1 MEPFRGGNLTR
12 NVPHEVEEI
21 WNQAEVKRSPA
32 EWALRWVLNHPEV
45 TCVLSGMN
53 EKKHIKENIGIADEA
68 LPNSLTEDE
77 LELVGQVRDKYRDLM
92 KTGCTGCR
100 YCMPCPSGVDIAR
113 CFEMYDTAQMFAQNK
128 RQTQLL
134 YTVALG
140 VIHGGKP
147 AYASNCIKCGKC
159 EKHCPQELPIM
170 ELLDDVSDDME
181 GILTKVVPP
190 LYKTYLRFERFRT
203 GRKAKNME

>member
-53 EKKHIKENIGIADEA
+53 EEKHIKENIGIADEA

-77 LELVGQVRDKYRDLM
+77 LELVG
-92 KTGCTGCR
+92 
-100 YCMPCPSGVDIAR
+100 
-113 CFEMYDTAQMFAQNK
+113 
-128 RQTQLL
+128 
-134 YTVALG
+134 
-140 VIHGGKP
+140 
-147 AYASNCIKCGKC
+147 
-159 EKHCPQELPIM
+159 
-170 ELLDDVSDDME
+170 
-181 GILTKVVPP
+181 
-190 LYKTYLRFERFRT
+190 
-203 GRKAKNME
+203 